1 MRGHIGSGIALAF
14 QFFSVVPVK
23 KALLMEKRDITVM
36 YMALPL
42 LGAVMGAAALAL
54 AFLFQEYTDASPLLG
69 AFLLV
74 FFFFAATGGLH
85 LDGLADTADAYFS
98 YQKREKRL
106 EIMGDPR
113 IGAFGTMVLIFAVT
127 AKIIVLAEVFS
138 DLPLIWLVI
147 VPLLSRT
154 GLLILFNWTKS
165 AKKDGLAAFFQQRAE
180 KRWLS
185 VASASYLL
193 LVAALLLYAGGWS
206 VAFAVLA
213 VFLLFL
219 LLYRRWC
226 LRNFG
231 GMTGDLFGAY
241 VEGAEIL
248 LWTMC
253 LFFI

>member
-1 MRGHIGSGIALAF
+1 MRGHIASGIALAF

-23 KALLMEKRDITVM
+23 KALPMEKRDITVM

-42 LGAVMGAAALAL
+42 LGAVLGAAAMGL

-74 FFFFAATGGLH
+74 FFFFSATGGLH
-85 LDGLADTADAYFS
+85 LDGVADTADAYFS
-98 YQKREKRL
+98 YQNREKRL

-113 IGAFGTMVLIFAVT
+113 IGAFGTMALLFAV
-127 AKIIVLAEVFS
+127 AGKIIVLAEFFP
-138 DLPLIWLVI
+138 DLPLLWLMI
-147 VPLLSRT
+147 VPMLSRT
-154 GLLILFNWTKS
+154 GLLILFNWTNS
-165 AKKDGLAAFFQQRAE
+165 AKKDGLAAFFQQRAD
-180 KRWLS
+180 KRWLAR
-185 VASASYLL
+185 VSAIYLIL
-193 LVAALLLYAGGWS
+193 LAALLLYVGGWS

-213 VFLLFL
+213 AFLLFL
-219 LLYRRWC
+219 FLYRRWC

>member
-23 KALLMEKRDITVM
+23 KALPMEKRDITVM

-42 LGAVMGAAALAL
+42 LGTVMGAAALAL

-98 YQKREKRL
+98 YQNREKRL

-113 IGAFGTMVLIFAVT
+113 IGAFGTMALIFAV
-127 AKIIVLAEVFS
+127 AGKVIVLAEVLV
-138 DLPLIWLVI
+138 DLPLIWLMI

-165 AKKDGLAAFFQQRAE
+165 AKKDGLAAFFQQRAH
-180 KRWLS
+180 KRWLAG
-185 VASASYLL
+185 ASGSYLL
-193 LVAALLLYAGGWS
+193 LVAALFLYAGGWS

-213 VFLLFL
+213 AFLLVLF
-219 LLYRRWC
+219 LYRRWC

-248 LWTMC
+248 LWTIC